1 MVFDGI
7 IISFLVGFLRKGNL
21 RALGKLKLKW
31 GWIFPLLL
39 VVELTVFMFQNDSK
53 FLGQI
58 SGSIYIVVYVLGLLF
73 LYMNRKNRGFILILF
88 GVFLNF
94 LVMVIN
100 GGRMPVS
107 VEAATVLDPVYIE
120 TLKDSLYAKHTM
132 LTSSTHLGFLGDVIP
147 ISAPYPR
154 TQIISIGDIIMN
166 IGIFFF
172 IQYLMVHHPISKKRL
187 LHLLSLK
194 EVKKDEK
201 WTKKRH

>member
-7 IISFLVGFLRKGNL
+7 IFSLIVGFLRKGNL
-21 RALGKLKLKW
+21 RALAQLKLKW

-73 LYMNRKNRGFILILF
+73 LFMNRKNPGFMLILI

-107 VEAATVLDPVYIE
+107 VEAAAVLDPGYIE
-120 TLKDSLYAKHTM
+120 ALKDSLYAKHTM
-132 LTSSTHLGFLGDVIP
+132 LNSSTYLGFLGDVIP
-147 ISAPYPR
+147 ISDPYPR
-154 TQIISIGDIIMN
+154 TQIISIGDILMN

-172 IQYLMVHHPISKKRL
+172 IQFLMVYHPL
-187 LHLLSLK
+187 
-194 EVKKDEK
+194 
-201 WTKKRH
+201 TKKVTAAPPLLKGGEKR

>member
-7 IISFLVGFLRKGNL
+7 IVSFIVGFLRKGNL
-21 RALGKLKLKW
+21 RALAQLKLKW

-39 VVELTVFMFQNDSK
+39 VVQLAVFMLQNDSK

-73 LYMNRKNRGFILILF
+73 LYINRHNPGFILILL

-94 LVMVIN
+94 LVMVLN

-107 VEAATVLDPVYIE
+107 MDAAKILDPAYVEI
-120 TLKDSLYAKHTM
+120 LKESLYAKHTM
-132 LTSSTHLGFLGDVIP
+132 LTASTHLGFLGDVIP
-147 ISAPYPR
+147 ISDPYPR
-154 TQIISIGDIIMN
+154 TQIISIGDIVMN

-172 IQYLMVHHPISKKRL
+172 IQYLMVRHPAAKIGDTTSISFKGG
-187 LHLLSLK
+187 
-194 EVKKDEK
+194 EK
-201 WTKKRH
+201 Q

>member
-7 IISFLVGFLRKGNL
+7 IISFIVGFLRKGNL
-21 RALGKLKLKW
+21 RALAQLKLKW

-39 VVELTVFMFQNDSK
+39 LVELAVFMLQNDSK

-73 LYMNRKNRGFILILF
+73 LFMNRKNPGFMLILI

-107 VEAATVLDPVYIE
+107 VEAAAVLDPGYIE
-120 TLKDSLYAKHTM
+120 ALKDSLYAKHTM
-132 LTSSTHLGFLGDVIP
+132 LNSSTSLGFLGDVIP
-147 ISAPYPR
+147 ISDPYPR
-154 TQIISIGDIIMN
+154 TQIISIGDILMN

-172 IQYLMVHHPISKKRL
+172 IQYLMVRHPL
-187 LHLLSLK
+187 
-194 EVKKDEK
+194 
-201 WTKKRH
+201 TKKVTTASPLLKGGEKR

>member
-7 IISFLVGFLRKGNL
+7 IISFIVGFLRKGNL
-21 RALGKLKLKW
+21 RALAQLKLKW

-39 VVELTVFMFQNDSK
+39 IVELAVFTLQNDSK
-53 FLGQI
+53 ILGQI

-73 LYMNRKNRGFILILF
+73 LFMNRNNQGFMLILI

-107 VEAATVLDPVYIE
+107 VEAAAVLDPGYIE
-120 TLKDSLYAKHTM
+120 ALKDSLYAKHTM
-132 LTSSTHLGFLGDVIP
+132 LNSSTHLEFLGDVIP

-172 IQYLMVHHPISKKRL
+172 IQYLMVHHPL
-187 LHLLSLK
+187 
-194 EVKKDEK
+194 
-201 WTKKRH
+201 TKKVTTAPPLFKGGEKR